1 MSENRSM
8 IVGPPTV
15 IQTSETRP
23 ATTTTS
29 AAGPRWAGASVELAE
44 EEGRGGVGGYVDEDE
59 GMVGS
64 VPESTRTA
72 RQKP

>member
-1 MSENRSM
+1 MSEKRSM

-29 AAGPRWAGASVELAE
+29 AAGPRWAAASVELAE
-44 EEGRGGVGGYVDEDE
+44 EEERGG
-59 GMVGS
+59 
-64 VPESTRTA
+64 
-72 RQKP
+72 